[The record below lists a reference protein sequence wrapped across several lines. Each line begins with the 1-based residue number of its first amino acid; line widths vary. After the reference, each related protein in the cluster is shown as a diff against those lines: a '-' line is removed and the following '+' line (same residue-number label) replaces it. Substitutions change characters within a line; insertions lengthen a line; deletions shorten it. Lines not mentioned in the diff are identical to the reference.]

1 MYCFSEDNILIHIY
15 WKFVIYVQGNDS
27 SLVAL
32 MVSGVL
38 FQPVFDE
45 LYQYIKNISS
55 DVEQLSQMEKC
66 ILIEA
71 LILVW

>member
-1 MYCFSEDNILIHIY
+1 MYCFSEDNILIHNY
-15 WKFVIYVQGNDS
+15 YNFVIYVQGNDY

-32 MVSGVL
+32 MVYGYF